1 MQLLLRPLQVF
12 KWVFKHDKKPY
23 RPRRFQSLE
32 KKNRGDGW
40 AVEDFLTYK
49 NNPTIFVSSYGW
61 CDL

>member
-1 MQLLLRPLQVF
+1 MIKNPIGQEGF
-12 KWVFKHDKKPY
+12 NHWK
-23 RPRRFQSLE
+23 

-61 CDL
+61 CDLY